1 VRLQCQ
7 AQQRRKG
14 QAAGGQPGT
23 VIPGP
28 HLGREMAPLLKLSRA
43 IDAVTAFI
51 GRSVSW
57 LILVA
62 VLVSAGNATIRKI
75 FDTSSN
81 AWLELQWYLYG
92 TVFLLAAAYTLQ
104 RNEHVRI
111 DIATAHLSKRIRDWI
126 DLLGHIFF
134 LLPFC
139 GVMIYLGWPF
149 MLHSMQSGEVSVNAG
164 GLVLWPAKMMIFCG
178 FALLTAQA
186 FSEIIKRIAVIM
198 GLIDDP
204 TAKHDMPPII
214 EELESAADIDERISR

>member
-1 VRLQCQ
+1 
-7 AQQRRKG
+7 
-14 QAAGGQPGT
+14 
-23 VIPGP
+23 
-28 HLGREMAPLLKLSRA
+28 MAPLLKLSRA

-57 LILVA
+57 LILIA

-92 TVFLLAAAYTLQ
+92 AVFMLAAAYTLQ

-111 DIATAHLSKRIRDWI
+111 DIITSNFSKKVRDWI

-139 GVMIYLGWPF
+139 LIMVYLGWPF
-149 MLHSMQSGEVSVNAG
+149 MVNAFTSGEISVNAG
-164 GLVLWPAKMMIFCG
+164 GLVLWPAKSMVFLG

-186 FSEIIKRIAVIM
+186 FSEIIKRIAVIR

-204 TAKHDMPPII
+204 IEKHDLPPAV
-214 EELESAADIDERISR
+214 EELESAADLETRMKR

>member
-1 VRLQCQ
+1 M
-7 AQQRRKG
+7 
-14 QAAGGQPGT
+14 T
-23 VIPGP
+23 
-28 HLGREMAPLLKLSRA
+28 PLLQLSRA

-111 DIATAHLSKRIRDWI
+111 DIATARLSKRTRDWI
-126 DLLGHIFF
+126 DLFGHVFF
-134 LLPFC
+134 LMPFC
-139 GVMIYLGWPF
+139 GIMVYLGWKF
-149 MLHSMQSGEVSVNAG
+149 MVSSISSGEISVNAG
-164 GLVLWPAKMMIFCG
+164 GLVLWPAKTMIFAG
-178 FALLTAQA
+178 FALLMAQGV
-186 FSEIIKRIAVIM
+186 SEIIKRVAVIR
-198 GLIDDP
+198 GLIADP
-204 TAKHDMPPII
+204 TEKHDLPPII
-214 EELESAADIDERISR
+214 EELESAADLDERFKP

>member
-1 VRLQCQ
+1 M
-7 AQQRRKG
+7 
-14 QAAGGQPGT
+14 T
-23 VIPGP
+23 
-28 HLGREMAPLLKLSRA
+28 PLLKLSRA
-43 IDAVTAFI
+43 IDAVTAFV

-111 DIATAHLSKRIRDWI
+111 DIATSHLSKRVRDWI
-126 DLLGHIFF
+126 DLFGHIFF

-139 GVMIYLGWPF
+139 GIMVWLGWPF
-149 MLHSMQSGEVSVNAG
+149 MIESIRSGEISVNAG
-164 GLVLWPAKMMIFCG
+164 GLVLWPAKTMIFLG

-186 FSEIIKRIAVIM
+186 FSEIVKRIAVIM
-198 GLIDDP
+198 GVISDP
-204 TAKHDMPPII
+204 TEKHELPPLV
-214 EELESAADIDERISR
+214 EELETGADIDRRTRS

>member
-1 VRLQCQ
+1 M
-7 AQQRRKG
+7 AQ
-14 QAAGGQPGT
+14 
-23 VIPGP
+23 
-28 HLGREMAPLLKLSRA
+28 LLKLSRA

-92 TVFLLAAAYTLQ
+92 TVFMLAAAYTLQ

-111 DIATAHLSKRIRDWI
+111 DIATSGLSKRTRDWI
-126 DLLGHIFF
+126 DLFGHVFF

-139 GVMIYLGWPF
+139 GIMVWLGWPF
-149 MLHSMQSGEVSVNAG
+149 MVNSIASGEISVNAG
-164 GLVLWPAKMMIFCG
+164 GLVLWPAKTMVFMG

-186 FSEIIKRIAVIM
+186 ISEIIKRVAVIL

-204 TAKHDMPPII
+204 TAKHELPPII
-214 EELESAADIDERISR
+214 EELESAADLETRVKK

>member
-1 VRLQCQ
+1 MPAGPLPG
-7 AQQRRKG
+7 RK
-14 QAAGGQPGT
+14 
-23 VIPGP
+23 
-28 HLGREMAPLLKLSRA
+28 MAPLLKLSRA
-43 IDAVTAFI
+43 IDAVTGFI

-62 VLVSAGNATIRKI
+62 VLVSAGNATIRKV

-92 TVFLLAAAYTLQ
+92 TVFMLAAAYTLQ

-111 DIATAHLSKRIRDWI
+111 DIVMSNFSKKVRDWI

-139 GVMIYLGWPF
+139 LIMIWLGWPF
-149 MLHSMQSGEVSVNAG
+149 MLKSMASGEVSVNAG
-164 GLVLWPAKMMIFCG
+164 GLVLWPAKSMVFFG

-186 FSEIIKRIAVIM
+186 FSEIIKRIAVFQ
-198 GLIDDP
+198 GLIDEP
-204 TAKHDMPPII
+204 NEKHDLPPTV
-214 EELESAADIDERISR
+214 EELESAADLDERRKV